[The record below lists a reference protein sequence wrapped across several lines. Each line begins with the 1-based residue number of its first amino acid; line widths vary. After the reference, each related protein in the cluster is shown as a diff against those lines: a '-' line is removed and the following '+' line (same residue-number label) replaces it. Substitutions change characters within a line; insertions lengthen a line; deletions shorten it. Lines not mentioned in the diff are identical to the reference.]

1 MFLTSGEV
9 YERIF
14 RDDKPMEEI
23 ENNGTENEINNFFGA
38 S

>member
-9 YERIF
+9 YEKIF

-23 ENNGTENEINNFFGA
+23 DNEINNNNEENN
-38 S
+38 

>member
-9 YERIF
+9 YEKIF

-23 ENNGTENEINNFFGA
+23 DNEINFWYKNK
-38 S
+38 SE